1 MLTCWAEK
9 VEKVLAFAQR
19 EMLDGES
26 LLESEEE
33 EEDDGG
39 NAVD

>member
-1 MLTCWAEK
+1 M
-9 VEKVLAFAQR
+9 EKVLAFAQR

-33 EEDDGG
+33 EEEDDDGG